1 MGYWGFLIA
10 AKSDDDLG
18 RLAEQEPFGGD
29 YLKVEPLGG
38 GWQHAW
44 VAGAEE
50 DPDMHA
56 GISAIANATGAPA
69 IIAYILDSDCGP
81 VVATTP
87 AGDTWTGTLA
97 KSTAMSNYQMPDDGI
112 SPDTATD
119 TLIRWGEVAGL
130 TPHRATLLEA
140 LAPDAIGPEHLFTLL
155 LEGLGITPA
164 KPDVRLA
171 Q

>member
-18 RLAEQEPFGGD
+18 QLAELEPFGGD
-29 YLKVEPLGG
+29 YLKVEPLGD
-38 GWQHAW
+38 GWQQAW

-56 GISAIANATGAPA
+56 GISAIANATGSPA
-69 IIAYILDSDCGP
+69 IVAYILDSDCGP
-81 VVATTP
+81 VVATTH

-97 KSTAMSNYQMPDDGI
+97 KSTAMSSYQMPDDGI

-119 TLIRWGEVAGL
+119 TLAAWAELADL
-130 TPHRATLLEA
+130 TPHRDTLLEA
-140 LAPDAIGPEHLFTLL
+140 LAPDATDPEHLYTLL
-155 LEGLGITPA
+155 LEGLGMAPRQT
-164 KPDVRLA
+164 
-171 Q
+171 